1 MRLTCRA
8 VSWALKEKSMRTPL
22 LAGLKN
28 GPKRAAELAQQVNAP
43 IVDVVRTLKALKGE
57 GLIWRI
63 ESGEGAV
70 LWSRRRPADLGPR
83 PALKPQSR
91 RSAASRGQRTWND
104 RQRGP
109 GLQTAP
115 RQSADVACGTPGRS
129 WWIGGAQTSRAEFSM
144 HAHAAEA
151 RMRLG
156 AAPDDPAS
164 HEPDHD

>member
-1 MRLTCRA
+1 
-8 VSWALKEKSMRTPL
+8 MRTPL
-22 LAGLKN
+22 LAELKD
-28 GPKRAAELAQQVNAP
+28 GPKRAAELAQHVNAP

-63 ESGEGAV
+63 ESGEGTV
-70 LWSRRRPADLGPR
+70 LWTRMRPAHLGQPR
-83 PALKPQSR
+83 LALKPQSR

-104 RQRGP
+104 RQGAP

-115 RQSADVACGTPGRS
+115 RQSAAAACGPPGRS
-129 WWIGGAQTSRAEFSM
+129 WWICGAQTSRAEFSR
-144 HAHAAEA
+144 HAQAAEA